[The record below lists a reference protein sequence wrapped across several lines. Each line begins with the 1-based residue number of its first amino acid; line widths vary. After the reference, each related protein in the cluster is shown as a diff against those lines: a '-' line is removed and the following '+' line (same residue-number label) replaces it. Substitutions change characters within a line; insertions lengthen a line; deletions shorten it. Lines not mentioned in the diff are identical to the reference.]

1 MNGPWAGGGLCL
13 APQAR
18 PDDGRLDLALLGHYP
33 RFVRLV
39 VLPKTRD
46 GSYLALKRT
55 KLVPARDAKIQAER
69 PLAVHMDGELF
80 PERVSSLEVQIYPQA
95 LFVWR

>member
-18 PDDGRLDLALLGHYP
+18 PDDGRLDLALWCFQKLGMEASS
-33 RFVRLV
+33 R
-39 VLPKTRD
+39 
-46 GSYLALKRT
+46 
-55 KLVPARDAKIQAER
+55 ER
-69 PLAVHMDGELF
+69 GQNPSGAAACG

-95 LFVWR
+95 LFVGR